1 MLCPESPDQWREEL
15 SVVVAV
21 EDAPVETPGTTGTKD
36 RFGRSPV
43 RTVIAAVVLAVVAAA
58 IGWATPQLVA
68 IYNKPKY
75 LGQPAAAVARDM
87 NCTGYKKA
95 SKHDESVYRFH
106 EQGTCQLDGTVV
118 TVTTFDTVAD
128 GDAFAAVMR
137 AVIPVLHPTWAGSTY
152 ADGPGWNVADARNL
166 TPQVAETAV
175 RRLGEGAM
183 HVIPFAK

>member
-1 MLCPESPDQWREEL
+1 MTGKAGPVARGV

-21 EDAPVETPGTTGTKD
+21 EDAPIDTTVTTGTKERSGSS
-36 RFGRSPV
+36 RF
-43 RTVIAAVVLAVVAAA
+43 RTVAAA
-58 IGWATPQLVA
+58 VGLAVAGAAVGWAGPQLVA
-68 IYNKPKY
+68 LYDKPQY
-75 LGQPAAAVARDM
+75 LGKSAASVARDM
-87 NCTGYKKA
+87 NCTRYTKA

-106 EQGTCQLDGTVV
+106 DQGTCQLDGTVV